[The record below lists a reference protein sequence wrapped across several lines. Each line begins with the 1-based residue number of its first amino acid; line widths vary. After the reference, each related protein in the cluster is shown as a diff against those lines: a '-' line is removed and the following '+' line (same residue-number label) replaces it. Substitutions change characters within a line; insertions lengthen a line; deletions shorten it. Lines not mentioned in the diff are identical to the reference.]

1 MEGEGGG
8 CVEKWEMPVVR
19 GYKLPVIR
27 LISSGGL
34 MYSIVTVV
42 NSTV

>member
-1 MEGEGGG
+1 MKEKGE
-8 CVEKWEMPVVR
+8 MLVVR
-19 GYKLPVIR
+19 GHKLPVIR

-34 MYSIVTVV
+34 TYSIVTVV